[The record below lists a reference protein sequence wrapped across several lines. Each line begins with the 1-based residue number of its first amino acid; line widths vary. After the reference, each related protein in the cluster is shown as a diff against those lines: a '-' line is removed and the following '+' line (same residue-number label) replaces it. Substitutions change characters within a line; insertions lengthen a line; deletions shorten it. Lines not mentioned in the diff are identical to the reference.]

1 MKRFILTIS
10 TLFVALTAAAQVTR
24 EVEVTKEYMPKL
36 PPARKLDMVTDR
48 QDTVHIRPEI
58 DYTIT
63 PNSFASALTTSKVRP
78 ATVTYWEF
86 DKHYPFYIKAGAGY
100 PLATELDAYA
110 STNRPDVGYLSGYI
124 NHRGRFSNI
133 KDSYTLGG
141 KEFSY
146 DNNSRYMDNRFG
158 FNGGKYIGR
167 YTLDG
172 DIYYQ
177 SSMHHRYVEAI
188 DEAGNS
194 NEVNYEDIALALK
207 FGDAFSD
214 MSKVNFS
221 VFAAAN
227 YYNDKTVQIL
237 EDYKIQQFNAIAG
250 ATVGRDIA
258 TRTQLNISLKYCGY
272 FGLQSIDAYSDNI
285 ISATAMVNFHTE
297 KKLDVR
303 AGLTYAFDKLTNVSE
318 YKKNHIF
325 PHLYLGAN
333 LFDNGAFVPYVEVD
347 GSLQQNSYQQLQK
360 QNPYVATL
368 VAGAEGKPNTE
379 SYNFRLG
386 FSGNVLKNRL
396 SYRVYGDVEIVND
409 GLYWF
414 SPKVGYFDATAV
426 DFNVWSVNGE
436 LEYKPLSM
444 LYFSVKAKGMV
455 YNERE
460 EEVGI
465 VNYRPS
471 FEGEFNAR
479 YTHKKFAV
487 GTSAVVVGKTQ
498 WSVRSNDPL
507 PTFET
512 VEYKPCVDLG
522 LTFDWFVGK
531 QCTLYL
537 EGRNL
542 ANAKIYNWA
551 LYKQYGIGALAG
563 IKVQF

>member
-10 TLFVALTAAAQVTR
+10 TLFVAFTAAAQVTR

-63 PNSFASALTTSKVRP
+63 PKSFASALTTNKVRP

-141 KEFSY
+141 EEFSY

-177 SSMHHRYVEAI
+177 SNMFHRYVEAI
-188 DEAGNS
+188 DEQGNS
-194 NEVNYEDIALALK
+194 NEVNYEDFALALK
-207 FGDAFSD
+207 FGDSFSD

-227 YYNDKTVQIL
+227 YYNDKSVQL
-237 EDYKIQQFNAIAG
+237 LDDNKLQQFNAFAG
-250 ATVGRDIA
+250 ASVGRNIA
-258 TRTQLNISLKYCGY
+258 TRTQLNINLKYNGY
-272 FGLQSIDAYSDNI
+272 FGLQSLKGYSNNI
-285 ISATAMVNFHTE
+285 ILATAMVNFHTQ
-297 KKLDVR
+297 KMLDIR

-333 LFDNGAFVPYVEVD
+333 LFDNGTFVPYLEID
-347 GSLQQNSYQQLQK
+347 GALEQNSYQQLQQ
-360 QNPYVATL
+360 QNPYVAIVL
-368 VAGAEGKPNTE
+368 SGAEGKPNTE
-379 SYNFRLG
+379 NYNFRLG

-396 SYRVYGDVEIVND
+396 SYRVYGDLEIVND

-414 SPKVGYFDATAV
+414 SPKVAYFDAKAV
-426 DFNVWSVNGE
+426 DYNVWSINGE

-460 EEVGI
+460 EVGI

-479 YTHKKFAV
+479 HPKRSECPPAR
-487 GTSAVVVGKTQ
+487 SA
-498 WSVRSNDPL
+498 
-507 PTFET
+507 
-512 VEYKPCVDLG
+512 
-522 LTFDWFVGK
+522 
-531 QCTLYL
+531 
-537 EGRNL
+537 
-542 ANAKIYNWA
+542 A
-551 LYKQYGIGALAG
+551 
-563 IKVQF
+563 